1 MNGTVRRL
9 PVKGADRSIELIEI
23 DGIFYL
29 EAQGDDTLIRTKRKK
44 PYKSV
49 QRLGDLAKKLPAPA
63 FVRCHREFIVNL
75 NRVRM
80 ITPRASR
87 DYDLRLDPPV
97 NRRIPIARNRL
108 EEIRKIL
115 GVLWKGGHSMFL
127 FSRYFSLSQ
136 PHHIFITIFIKLSGW
151 GRPMYITPNRPY
163 TKLRQWFKTY
173 TDSPVARIKHPCVPL
188 FVNTCGSRPVALG
201 NVLKRMVWRKGRW

>member
-9 PVKGADRSIELIEI
+9 PVKGVDGSIELIEI

-29 EAQGDDTLIRTKRKK
+29 EAQGEDTLIRTKRKK

-63 FVRCHREFIVNL
+63 FVRCHREYIVNL
-75 NRVRM
+75 NRVRV
-80 ITPRASR
+80 ITLRASR

-108 EEIRKIL
+108 EKIRKIL
-115 GVLWKGGHSMFL
+115 GVL
-127 FSRYFSLSQ
+127 
-136 PHHIFITIFIKLSGW
+136 
-151 GRPMYITPNRPY
+151 
-163 TKLRQWFKTY
+163 
-173 TDSPVARIKHPCVPL
+173 
-188 FVNTCGSRPVALG
+188 
-201 NVLKRMVWRKGRW
+201 